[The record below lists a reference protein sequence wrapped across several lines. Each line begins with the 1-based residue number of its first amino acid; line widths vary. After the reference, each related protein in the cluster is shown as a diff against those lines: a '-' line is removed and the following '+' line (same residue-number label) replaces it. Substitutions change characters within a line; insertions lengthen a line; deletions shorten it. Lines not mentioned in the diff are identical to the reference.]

1 MIRSILCLL
10 AIGAAAPTITAEEAD
25 PNRLNWLTGCWQSE
39 DGVTREIW
47 SGSEDGYY
55 FGYNVVLKDGHAVFF
70 EQMRI
75 DPAPLPVFNA
85 YPTGNGPFPF
95 AATTLSETSV
105 TFANPDHDFPQKI
118 KYWREEDVLRATISR
133 MDGSSPGEF
142 RFIACAAD

>member
-1 MIRSILCLL
+1 MIRPILCLL
-10 AIGAAAPTITAEEAD
+10 AIGAAAPAITAEEAD
-25 PNRLNWLTGCWQSE
+25 PNRLDWLTGCWQSE

-85 YPTGNGPFPF
+85 YPAGNGPFPF
-95 AATTLSETSV
+95 AATTLSEASI
-105 TFANPDHDFPQKI
+105 TFVNPDHDFPQKI
-118 KYWREEDVLRATISR
+118 KYWREDDVLRATISK
-133 MDGSSPGEF
+133 MDGSSPGAF
-142 RFIACAAD
+142 RFTACAAD